1 MDFGGGTAEIQ
12 LEGEDV
18 LSCNIEIK
26 AQPPGK
32 TLKTLS
38 LLSGGERCLTAIA
51 LLFAILELKP
61 SPFVILDEVEA
72 ALDDA
77 NIVRFTDF
85 VKRYSKKTQFMLVT
99 HRKGTMEACDQ
110 IYGVTMAERGI
121 SKILSMELD

>member
-1 MDFGGGTAEIQ
+1 M
-12 LEGEDV
+12 
-18 LSCNIEIK
+18 
-26 AQPPGK
+26 
-32 TLKTLS
+32 
-38 LLSGGERCLTAIA
+38 LSGGERCLTAIA